1 VNYLLGVDNSTFIP
15 SLMRYGSISSPR
27 PFLVLLSSNITW
39 GNHPILRKAPSGF
52 MELNRHVVIVGQYG
66 QLTAL
71 DLGMV
76 ANAVYL
82 TGPYSNVTLHG
93 VVLENQGLGDRQS
106 GSQVAGLSIMN
117 PFNVWIFYW
126 PR

>member
-1 VNYLLGVDNSTFIP
+1 MD
-15 SLMRYGSISSPR
+15 
-27 PFLVLLSSNITW
+27 
-39 GNHPILRKAPSGF
+39 
-52 MELNRHVVIVGQYG
+52 LNRHVVIVGQHG

-76 ANAVYL
+76 ANAVHVM
-82 TGPYSNVTLHG
+82 GPYSNVTLHG
-93 VVLENQGLGDRQS
+93 VVLENQGFGDRQS

-117 PFNVWIFYW
+117 PFNFWIFYW